1 MTETMKN
8 FIFFEILAK
17 ILYIKREM
25 YTCIAIKPKLVLLSL
40 WFSFFGGFDFFPTQ
54 KILVDTI

>member
-1 MTETMKN
+1 MKN

-17 ILYIKREM
+17 IIYIKREM
-25 YTCIAIKPKLVLLSL
+25 YTCIAIKPNLVT
-40 WFSFFGGFDFFPTQ
+40 FPFVFIYFFGGFDCFPTQ